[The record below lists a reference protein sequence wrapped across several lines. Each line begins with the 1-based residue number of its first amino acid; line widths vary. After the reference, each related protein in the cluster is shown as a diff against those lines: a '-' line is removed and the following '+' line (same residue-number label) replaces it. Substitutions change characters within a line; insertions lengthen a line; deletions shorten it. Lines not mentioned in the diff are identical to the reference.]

1 MNQALHF
8 FHLIIDDQ
16 RRDGGV
22 FLKVPLMTEI
32 SPNTDQGDLYK
43 KQQKKEWYI
52 GQVAKKK
59 PDDDV
64 SYKIGN
70 DQCQYLR
77 VDDFRDPL
85 DMDHIAIVEMGDSKK
100 EDVVEHND

>member
-1 MNQALHF
+1 
-8 FHLIIDDQ
+8 
-16 RRDGGV
+16 
-22 FLKVPLMTEI
+22 MTEI